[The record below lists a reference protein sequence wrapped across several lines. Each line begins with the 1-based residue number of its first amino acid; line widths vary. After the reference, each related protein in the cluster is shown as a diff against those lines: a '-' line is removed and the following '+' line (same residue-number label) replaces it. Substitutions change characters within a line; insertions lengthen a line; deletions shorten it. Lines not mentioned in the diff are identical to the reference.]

1 MSATAQLTK
10 GRETRAMR
18 TSQRLNAL
26 RLDAEKIRRSHASGE
41 ISADEAAKQL
51 SALKLKY
58 VGFFERIL
66 DL

>member
-1 MSATAQLTK
+1 
-10 GRETRAMR
+10 MR